1 MGNNVLLS
9 VTRGTLL
16 MDNSVL
22 LAVTRLVRLVKS
34 TFESKAKASKL
45 IEICLAVSMSLPAT
59 NRALFVA
66 KAFVNLSSA
75 DDSLVSAV
83 NIDVLDLIVLTKFN
97 ISAWNI
103 NSSDVAVTV
112 SMADTVRMTVAVLSE
127 TRSMLIALT
136 AADALSKVQ

>member
-1 MGNNVLLS
+1 
-9 VTRGTLL
+9 

-22 LAVTRLVRLVKS
+22 LAITRLVRFVKS

-45 IEICLAVSMSLPAT
+45 IEICLTVSMSLSAT
-59 NRALFVA
+59 NRALLVT
-66 KAFVNLSSA
+66 KAFVNFTSA
-75 DDSLVSAV
+75 DDSLVSTV

-103 NSSDVAVTV
+103 NSSDVAMAV
-112 SMADTVRMTVAVLSE
+112 SVADTVRMTMAVLSE
-127 TRSMLIALT
+127 TRSMLITLA